1 MARSGAWTVVPYT
14 EGDAAANLAE
24 TERLVAAV
32 AAGEVG
38 PTLRWYGYVGRAVII
53 GVGQGASTIADDLE
67 ARGIA
72 VVRRL
77 SGGAAVLADGEM
89 LALDAVLPAT
99 SHLAGADVVA
109 SYQWFG
115 EAWAAAIAGISGE
128 RAREGLRV
136 VSVAEARRDRDAL
149 RRYPRDPGARARE
162 ATCFATL
169 SPYEVAW
176 QLPGMASRKLVG
188 LSQVRRRGVALLQAG
203 VHWRFDAAVMAT
215 LIAGQNTQAE
225 DASALARHVADLEDM
240 GLVRS
245 GQHALI
251 EAFEAEAARAI
262 AAAPG
267 AHDDPRLP
275 QRAEQSRAE
284 GDRSHDRGP
293 GHGSEDGA

>member
-115 EAWAAAIAGISGE
+115 EAWAAAIAGIGGE
-128 RAREGLRV
+128 RAR
-136 VSVAEARRDRDAL
+136 
-149 RRYPRDPGARARE
+149 
-162 ATCFATL
+162 
-169 SPYEVAW
+169 
-176 QLPGMASRKLVG
+176 
-188 LSQVRRRGVALLQAG
+188 RG
-203 VHWRFDAAVMAT
+203 T
-215 LIAGQNTQAE
+215 
-225 DASALARHVADLEDM
+225 
-240 GLVRS
+240 
-245 GQHALI
+245 
-251 EAFEAEAARAI
+251 
-262 AAAPG
+262 
-267 AHDDPRLP
+267 
-275 QRAEQSRAE
+275 
-284 GDRSHDRGP
+284 
-293 GHGSEDGA
+293 